1 MSRLEETAPAEASID
16 AAANEVTASVVP
28 AASEGPALTSAEAAA
43 LYAEIGSIE
52 RQLGDH
58 QARYRAAAAFWLL
71 ATFGGAAWSLTT
83 DPGVLAVHPLLLTT
97 AVGVAGAAGQV
108 LLWNLDLMVTSREL
122 DAVRIEALR
131 LEQRNTGLPPVRH
144 NMMALYGG
152 RGVLERVANFYY
164 LAVVLCAVVGGLAM
178 TAWTAELRPEL
189 TGWVAA
195 AAAAAAG
202 LTVASMKS
210 ATGHTR
216 QMLGNLARSTRAAQ
230 ARREMEA
237 REL

>member
-1 MSRLEETAPAEASID
+1 MPRLEEAPPIDDSIERATDDVTPFAGD
-16 AAANEVTASVVP
+16 AATARD
-28 AASEGPALTSAEAAA
+28 TA
-43 LYAEIGSIE
+43 LYAEVGSLE

-71 ATFGGAAWSLTT
+71 ATFGGATW
-83 DPGVLAVHPLLLTT
+83 VLASPSGSLALHPLLLATG
-97 AVGVAGAAGQV
+97 VGVAGAAGQV

-131 LEQRNTGLPPVRH
+131 LEQRNGRLPPVRH
-144 NMMALYGG
+144 NMMALYNG

-164 LAVVLCAVVGGLAM
+164 LAVLLCGVVAGLSM

-216 QMLGNLARSTRAAQ
+216 QLLGNLARSTRAAQ

-237 REL
+237 REI